1 MNQNRLPADPW
12 SLVLGITAILIII
25 GGCCCYG
32 LPAVVALILGI
43 VGLVISNRSL
53 EEYQAN
59 PEIYPPNS
67 RSNVY
72 IGKILSIIAVVISSI
87 VTLFVLLILVLY
99 GSLFLGM
106 AKILNDLDI
115 KNQDWEQEEYEN
127 EYYYD
132 ESEDSLFIEE
142 ESDSLYYYEDSI
154 QVDEL
159 KEVN

>member
-1 MNQNRLPADPW
+1 MNQNKLSSDPM
-12 SLVLGITAILIII
+12 SMILGILALVIVV

-32 LPAVVALILGI
+32 LPSIISLVLSII
-43 VGLVISNRSL
+43 GLVYANRSL
-53 EEYQAN
+53 NEYATN
-59 PEIYPPNS
+59 PEIYDPTS

-72 IGKILSIIAVVISSI
+72 
-87 VTLFVLLILVLY
+87 T
-99 GSLFLGM
+99 
-106 AKILNDLDI
+106 AKILNIIALVLSSI
-115 KNQDWEQEEYEN
+115 YALFLIGVLLVYGTIFAGIFNNFNINNRDWNWEEYDEN
-127 EYYYD
+127 GYYYD